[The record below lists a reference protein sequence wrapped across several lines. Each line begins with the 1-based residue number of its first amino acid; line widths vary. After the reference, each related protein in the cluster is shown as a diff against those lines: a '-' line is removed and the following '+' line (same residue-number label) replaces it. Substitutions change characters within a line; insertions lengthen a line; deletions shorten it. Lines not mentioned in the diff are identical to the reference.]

1 MRVTYKLL
9 SLSVVLVSSKRLVN
23 IVRYVVLKLPL
34 WYFLQARPTKVYSFG
49 HPSVELLVDRF
60 LGRDLPPPN
69 NEGRHNHL
77 LMNHQNVVLRE
88 LNKEVMN
95 MEEILQMEKSRGE
108 SILEIRRRANGGWWE
123 FLKQDVEKEAQ
134 QQQMVTNV
142 GLPFLTFGSALSP
155 TNGARAI
162 SSSHGHNVGAPL
174 ANRA

>member
-1 MRVTYKLL
+1 
-9 SLSVVLVSSKRLVN
+9 
-23 IVRYVVLKLPL
+23 
-34 WYFLQARPTKVYSFG
+34 
-49 HPSVELLVDRF
+49 
-60 LGRDLPPPN
+60 
-69 NEGRHNHL
+69 
-77 LMNHQNVVLRE
+77 MNHRNVVLRE

-108 SILEIRRRANGGWWE
+108 SILEITRRANGGWWE
-123 FLKQDVEKEAQ
+123 FLKQDIEKEAQ